1 MSRFFPFLVL
11 TFPFCFAS
19 ESKPGTNKQP
29 TQEIRIQGGDTTT
42 FTNHTGEI
50 TITYNGQQYDAIV
63 VNPSVSDVSLHWLSK
78 DQSAY
83 KSIQALREVLLE
95 KKKDI
100 LMITNGGMFMKNN
113 IPVGLFISRGKELC
127 PIDTNTDQPGNFY
140 MQPNGVFYLD
150 NIGPHVSTTA
160 DYLKRSGK
168 HNKIVYATQSGPMLI
183 SKGNIN
189 AKFNPASVNRN
200 LRSGV
205 GILPNGNVVFI
216 ISKEAQTTFY
226 DFANIFKERFGCKDA
241 LYLDGAIS
249 KMYLKNSR
257 PNDLNGDFG
266 AIIAVTAR

>member
-1 MSRFFPFLVL
+1 MTRFFPFLVL
-11 TFPFCFAS
+11 TFPFCFTL
-19 ESKPGTNKQP
+19 ENKPGRYQQP
-29 TQEIRIQGGDTTT
+29 TQELPVQGGGTTT
-42 FTNHTGEI
+42 FINHTGEI
-50 TITYNGQQYDAIV
+50 TFTYNGQEYDAIV
-63 VNPSVSDVSLHWLSK
+63 VNPSVSEISLHWLSK

-83 KSIQALREVLLE
+83 KSIHALREVLLE

-113 IPVGLFISRGKELC
+113 IPVGLFITQGKELC
-127 PIDTNTDQPGNFY
+127 PIDTNKDQPGNFY

-150 NIGPHVSTTA
+150 NKGPHVSTTA

-168 HNKIVYATQSGPMLI
+168 NNKVIHATQSGPMLV
-183 SKGNIN
+183 SKGAIN
-189 AKFNPASVNRN
+189 AKFNPESVNRN

-216 ISKEAQTTFY
+216 ISKEAQTTFF
-226 DFANIFKERFGCKDA
+226 DFASIFKERFGCKDA

-249 KMYLKNSR
+249 KMYLKNGR
-257 PNDLNGDFG
+257 PNELNGDFG